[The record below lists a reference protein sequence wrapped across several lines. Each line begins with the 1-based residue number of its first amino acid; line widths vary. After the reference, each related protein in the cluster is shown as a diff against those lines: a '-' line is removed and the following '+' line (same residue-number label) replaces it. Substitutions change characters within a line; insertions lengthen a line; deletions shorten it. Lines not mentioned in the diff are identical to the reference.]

1 MPALAFLAVIGL
13 VLAALLFVADATLES
28 GSPIVTSSRVGL
40 PEPWRPDTAGTL
52 TTTPAPAPAPAPDM
66 SSKAVLAAQPSEALA
81 KIDPAARAARAE
93 APAKKKRVTP
103 QPFDY
108 QRYGPVDRLSAGRQ

>member
-52 TTTPAPAPAPAPDM
+52 TTTPAPAPAPDM
-66 SSKAVLAAQPSEALA
+66 SSKAVLAAQPSDALA

-93 APAKKKRVTP
+93 
-103 QPFDY
+103 
-108 QRYGPVDRLSAGRQ
+108 